1 MSATDGWPWIVSRAQ
16 QLCQSWRRCLRRQ
29 AQQFLSSIKNIELLL
44 LLVVG
49 RAQTRPAHNLRLP
62 DIHSGCELGQKKKER
77 EDAIDA
83 MGSLQAQVP
92 PQEDDVTLSAVF
104 DNNNPPRLG
113 TDVGIRLPLS
123 AMAAFAS
130 GMALG
135 ASHGSTKA
143 AFRFRAENAH
153 RFPTNPTGWYQY
165 HKSKNYTSM
174 IGGLKEGTKLGM
186 KVGIGAVAFCI
197 FEETVDHARGSR
209 DFLSTV
215 TAGLS
220 FSGVYSLLGNISFS
234 SLSLSLYDT
243 L

>member
-1 MSATDGWPWIVSRAQ
+1 
-16 QLCQSWRRCLRRQ
+16 
-29 AQQFLSSIKNIELLL
+29 
-44 LLVVG
+44 
-49 RAQTRPAHNLRLP
+49 
-62 DIHSGCELGQKKKER
+62 
-77 EDAIDA
+77 
-83 MGSLQAQVP
+83 MGSLHAQVS
-92 PQEDDVTLSAVF
+92 PQEDDGTLSAVF

-165 HKSKNYTSM
+165 HKSKNYASM
-174 IGGLKEGTKLGM
+174 VGGLKEGTKLGL

-197 FEETVDHARGSR
+197 FEETVDHARGNR

-220 FSGVYSLLGNISFS
+220 FSGVYSLLGMLLFLFFPFHFPYII
-234 SLSLSLYDT
+234 LHGD
-243 L
+243 